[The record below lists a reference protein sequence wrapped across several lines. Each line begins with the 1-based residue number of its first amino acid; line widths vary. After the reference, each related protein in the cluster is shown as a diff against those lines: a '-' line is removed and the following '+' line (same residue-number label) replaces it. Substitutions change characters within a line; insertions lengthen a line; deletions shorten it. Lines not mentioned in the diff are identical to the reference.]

1 MSSFLARILPRA
13 KHGYKHIDN
22 TIEMAEHYTASTTAH
37 EVAREDASDKRRYSH
52 DTGSGDLDTI
62 SSTQKLPDYQ
72 NERDSSSTLNQG
84 VVDTVSEPDDVT
96 EEELATLRRVSDK
109 IPMSAW
115 YATLSFR

>member
-1 MSSFLARILPRA
+1 
-13 KHGYKHIDN
+13 
-22 TIEMAEHYTASTTAH
+22 MAEHHTAATTAH

-52 DTGSGDLDTI
+52 DAAGGELDTI
-62 SSTQKLPDYQ
+62 PSTQKLPNYR

-84 VVDTVSEPDDVT
+84 VVYTVSEPDDVT

-115 YATLSFR
+115 YPTLLSR